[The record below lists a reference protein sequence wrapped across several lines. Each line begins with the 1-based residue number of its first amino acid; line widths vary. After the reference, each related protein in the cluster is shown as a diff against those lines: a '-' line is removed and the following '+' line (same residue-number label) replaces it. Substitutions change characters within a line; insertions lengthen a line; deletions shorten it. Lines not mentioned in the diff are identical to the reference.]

1 MLALFLRDVY
11 VTTDAADIYVVLI
24 NFVHEDSVTY
34 QKEDDTRN
42 CDDGALS
49 AII

>member
-1 MLALFLRDVY
+1 MLALFLKDIY
-11 VTTDAADIYVVLI
+11 VTTNVADIYVVLLS
-24 NFVHEDSVTY
+24 FVHEDSVTY

-49 AII
+49 CH